1 MHAASTGTSY
11 GESASVVDETTTQTV
26 RARYLVGADGGRS
39 LVRARLGSEMTGKS
53 FPERWLVVD
62 LAAKEASTPS
72 GTGRTSTSSAT
83 RSGPRSAAPN
93 RAATPVRVRAHRRG
107 RQGALRGRGDR
118 PPAAVRH
125 VDPDDVVV
133 LRRLVYTFNALVA
146 DRWRDRRVLLGR
158 DAAHMT
164 PQFVGQGMNAG
175 IRDADNLSWKLEA
188 ILGTAP
194 TRRSWTATRASGPL
208 TPRR

>member
-1 MHAASTGTSY
+1 M
-11 GESASVVDETTTQTV
+11 
-26 RARYLVGADGGRS
+26 R
-39 LVRARLGSEMTGKS
+39 RLLS
-53 FPERWLVVD
+53 
-62 LAAKEASTPS
+62 
-72 GTGRTSTSSAT
+72 
-83 RSGPRSAAPN
+83 
-93 RAATPVRVRAHRRG
+93 
-107 RQGALRGRGDR
+107 
-118 PPAAVRH
+118 RH

-146 DRWRDRRVLLGR
+146 DRWRDRRVLLAG

-188 ILGTAP
+188 ILRARRGP
-194 TRRSWTATRASGPL
+194 RRSWTATRASGPL